1 MGKIYFTQRGID
13 LFLQKIKRDEDVISE
28 MSSRL
33 GHLAEVGGD
42 QYHDNFS
49 YEQQTMEL
57 RMLSSKINKDRKVL
71 ENAFIIEDSDKRD
84 ERSIFIGAAV
94 KIEFNQDIQLWNI
107 LGYGESDPKNRN
119 IAYNTPLGSALMGKK
134 INDVF
139 DYNINSRKVKIK
151 ILNID

>member
-1 MGKIYFTQRGID
+1 MEKIYFTEKGIN
-13 LFLQKIKRDEDVISE
+13 LFLEKIKRDEAVISE

-57 RMLSSKINKDRKVL
+57 RMLSSKINGDYKLL
-71 ENAFIIEDSDKRD
+71 ENALIIKDSDIRD
-84 ERSIFIGAAV
+84 KESVFIGATV
-94 KIEFNQDIQLWNI
+94 KIEFNQDIQSWKV
-107 LGYGESDPKNRN
+107 LGYGESDSKNHN
-119 IAYNTPLGSALMGKK
+119 VAYNTPLGLALMGKK
-134 INDVF
+134 INDIF

-151 ILNID
+151 ILSID

>member
-28 MSSRL
+28 MFSRL

-57 RMLSSKINKDRKVL
+57 RMLSGKINEDYKVL
-71 ENAFIIEDSDKRD
+71 ENASIIKDSDKRD
-84 ERSIFIGAAV
+84 KSSVFIGATV

-151 ILNID
+151 ILSID

>member
-1 MGKIYFTQRGID
+1 MGKIYFTQKGID

-33 GHLAEVGGD
+33 GYLAEVGGD

-57 RMLSSKINKDRKVL
+57 RMLSGKINKDYKVL
-71 ENAFIIEDSDKRD
+71 EKAFIVKDSDNRDKR
-84 ERSIFIGAAV
+84 SVFIGATV
-94 KIEFNQDIQLWNI
+94 KIEFNQDIQSWNI
-107 LGYGESDPKNRN
+107 LGYGESDPKNHKV
-119 IAYNTPLGSALMGKK
+119 AYNTPLGSALMGKK

-139 DYNINSRKVKIK
+139 DYNINSRNVKIK
-151 ILNID
+151 ILRID

>member
-119 IAYNTPLGSALMGKK
+119 IAYNTPLGLALMGKK

-151 ILNID
+151 ILSID

>member
-1 MGKIYFTQRGID
+1 MEKIYFTQKGID

-57 RMLSSKINKDRKVL
+57 RMLSGKINEDYKVL
-71 ENAFIIEDSDKRD
+71 ENAFIVKDSDNRDKR
-84 ERSIFIGAAV
+84 SVFIGATV
-94 KIEFNQDIQLWNI
+94 KIEFNQDIQSWNI
-107 LGYGESDPKNRN
+107 LGYGESDPKNHN
-119 IAYNTPLGSALMGKK
+119 VAYNTPLGSALMGKK

-139 DYNINSRKVKIK
+139 DYNINSRNVKIK
-151 ILNID
+151 ILSID

>member
-1 MGKIYFTQRGID
+1 MEKIYFTQRGID
-13 LFLQKIKRDEDVISE
+13 LFLQKIKKDEDIISE

-33 GHLAEVGGD
+33 GYLAEVGGD

-57 RMLSSKINKDRKVL
+57 RMLSGKLNKDRKVL
-71 ENAFIIEDSDKRD
+71 ENALIIRDSNIRDKG
-84 ERSIFIGAAV
+84 SIFIGAKV
-94 KIEFNQDIQLWNI
+94 KIEFGQDIQSWNI

-119 IAYNTPLGSALMGKK
+119 VAYNTPLGSALMGKK

-151 ILNID
+151 ILSID

>member
-84 ERSIFIGAAV
+84 ERSIYIAAAV